1 MEQLDFQVFGM
12 YLAVIIC
19 LGIAIGCRQ
28 KATTESYFLAS
39 KSLPWWILGSSIFA
53 ANISAE
59 HLIGTTGSAYAMG
72 ITIGAYELTGA
83 LALVIAAVVAI
94 PYFVR
99 NNITTMPQFL
109 ASKYDNRVRT
119 MFAVFWIVVYTFIN
133 LTAVSYMG
141 ALAFQTIGIPLNLGV
156 YFLITFAVLYSALGG
171 IASRV
176 WTDFIQVAVLMGA
189 GIACSYFAIDAYST
203 SVGASNIVE
212 GMSTLYQAVPGH
224 FDMILEPGN
233 EHYSKIPGHAGVFGI
248 FLGSLAYFSFNQFII
263 QGALSAK
270 NVNEAQKGM
279 LFAAGLKLLMPF
291 VVIIPG
297 IIAFSMTKGSLTPSD
312 TAYPWLITHFLP
324 TGFQG
329 LVMAALFAAIVSTL
343 AAILNSIATMF
354 TIDIVQ
360 VNKPG
365 LTDKTLVNIARAVVC
380 ICGVVGAVLAVPLLS
395 DTDQAYH
402 FIQEFVGFVTPAM
415 LVIFFAAMYWK
426 ADSVGAIMV
435 TMFSVVS
442 STAVMYFVPDLPW
455 LERFLM
461 VLVGGMI
468 LYWHLAKDCER
479 VKIDYQSPST
489 WFKVLGALVVITVF
503 AVYFIL

>member
-12 YLAVIIC
+12 YLAIILG

-83 LALVIAAVVAI
+83 IALIVAAVVAI

-109 ASKYDNRVRT
+109 ASKYDNRVRM

-141 ALAFQTIGIPLNLGV
+141 ALAFQTIGIPIHLGV
-156 YFLITFAVLYSALGG
+156 GFLITFAVLYSAIGG
-171 IASRV
+171 ISSRV
-176 WTDFIQVAVLMGA
+176 WTDFVQVAVLMGA

-203 SVGASNIVE
+203 SVGASNIID
-212 GMSTLYQAVPGH
+212 GMGKLYQAAPGH
-224 FDMILEPGN
+224 FDMILDPSN
-233 EHYSKIPGHAGVFGI
+233 EHYSKIPGAAGVFGI

-279 LFAAGLKLLMPF
+279 LFAASLKLLMPF

-297 IIAFSMTKGSLTPSD
+297 IIAFVMTKGSLTPSD
-312 TAYPWLITHFLP
+312 TAYPWLVSNFLP
-324 TGFQG
+324 AGVYG

-360 VNKPG
+360 VHKPG
-365 LTDKTLVNIARAVVC
+365 LTDKTLVNIARTVVC
-380 ICGVVGAVLAVPLLS
+380 ICGVIGAVLAVPLLS

-402 FIQEFVGFVTPAM
+402 FIQEFVGFVTPGM

-426 ADSVGAIMV
+426 TDSTAAICTTV
-435 TMFSVVS
+435 FSVVS
-442 STAVMYFVPDLPW
+442 STAVMLMVPELPW

-468 LYWHLAKDCER
+468 LYSILAKGAER
-479 VKIDYQSPST
+479 VKIDYQSPSGL
-489 WFKVLGALVVITVF
+489 FKIVGTLIVF
-503 AVYFIL
+503 VSIGVYFVL